1 MKRTSILSPASSR
14 GQGIVAASKAYFAK
28 QSMERKRNCEKSGFC
43 RRQKWPKRTYR
54 TYLFMEKKLKFIII
68 FLFLFN
74 YGYSQSFNVGALSY
88 KNNNIIID
96 EEVVT
101 FYDEYLSSKYI
112 LLNTSKEKVLLQM
125 NIECVPESF
134 GGGSY
139 SESLIPLNFHIFE
152 NDKEID
158 FYVQN
163 KDRILSKRDS
173 FKERTS
179 EVSSIIFELTFTPG
193 ETKKITIE
201 YFNENHNCSYIF
213 DTGWRKA
220 IRYCFNSKSKLK
232 IAKYIPNDKNLC
244 ADEGFCLLDFIL
256 RKQFNYVIETNT
268 TRIYE
273 SNNFNWILNI
283 PQEITEIICR
293 QDYFNPLGLGDY
305 APYALLYKEA
315 FFDLEEEAFL
325 RFRNKNL
332 SKEQLSKADL
342 FSLSKKQLSILRNSF
357 YAKYGYNFKNK
368 DLRDY
373 FEANC
378 KAQGITYKINP
389 NFSESIFN
397 EVERKNIELI
407 KEMEN
412 MKEPILLSD
421 VQ

>member
-1 MKRTSILSPASSR
+1 MVKIKLIIFIYFTFLSFSYGQSFLIKPVDFQDTEIEINNETVIFNDTVISSIL
-14 GQGIVAASKAYFAK
+14 
-28 QSMERKRNCEKSGFC
+28 
-43 RRQKWPKRTYR
+43 
-54 TYLFMEKKLKFIII
+54 II
-68 FLFLFN
+68 
-74 YGYSQSFNVGALSY
+74 
-88 KNNNIIID
+88 
-96 EEVVT
+96 T
-101 FYDEYLSSKYI
+101 
-112 LLNTSKEKVLLQM
+112 NTSNKNHEIQM

-152 NDKEID
+152 NNKEID

-179 EVSSIIFELTFTPG
+179 EVSSIIFELTFTPS

-273 SNNFNWILNI
+273 NNNFNWILNI

-357 YAKYGYNFKNK
+357 YAKYGYNFKNI

-373 FEANC
+373 FETNC

-412 MKEPILLSD
+412 LKEPVLLSD
-421 VQ
+421 YLE